1 MLRAYYYF
9 DLIRIFKQ
17 IPYFTEAEDPNGKR
31 ADEYSREQIFDFIKT
46 DLKEA
51 YSALPE
57 HQSEVGRFNKFVAA
71 AVMAKVSAFTS
82 SWADVEEYAGY
93 VIDSHQYEL
102 YDNFGDMSK
111 LEFDNKKES
120 VMAIQFSVTP
130 DNAHINWCNLLN
142 TTYSENNLFG
152 SGDDFYLAS
161 QNLVNAFAT
170 DENISMEHQ
179 KACM

>member
-1 MLRAYYYF
+1 MEQNIHQLEISNITSDNATALFKWRNDYYAISRVHKAMNAIELADNIENKAALLGELKLLRAYYYF

-111 LEFDNKKES
+111 LELITRKS
-120 VMAIQFSVTP
+120 
-130 DNAHINWCNLLN
+130 L
-142 TTYSENNLFG
+142 
-152 SGDDFYLAS
+152 
-161 QNLVNAFAT
+161 
-170 DENISMEHQ
+170 
-179 KACM
+179 